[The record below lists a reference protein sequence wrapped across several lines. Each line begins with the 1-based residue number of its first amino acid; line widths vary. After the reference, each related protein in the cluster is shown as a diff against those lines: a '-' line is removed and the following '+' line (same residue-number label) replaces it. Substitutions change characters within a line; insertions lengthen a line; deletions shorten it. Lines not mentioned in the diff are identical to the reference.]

1 MRRIPAAAML
11 LAVLVATPLAMLGAG
26 ILIAGTAAAQE
37 AAEPRIDVQIR
48 FEPPTAGLGEHVELV
63 LAIQHPTTLLLTATA
78 PAPSAGLDV
87 LSSDQPTIEQAG
99 ESAVTFFRYQMVGFD
114 LGNLA
119 PGEIRISWLAAD
131 GRGDTLTIAPPPLL
145 IATTLTDDAE
155 LRPLKAQVSIDGGP
169 PAWQRPAAGG
179 VLAFALLGIV
189 AWVVVHQRERESVD
203 VPAER
208 QEGPESRARDQLN
221 RLSAARLIEI
231 GDLEGYY
238 GAISFVVRGYV
249 EDRFA
254 FRAMAMTT
262 SELQQQMED
271 RGVERWQARLVA
283 ELLDRCDA
291 AVYAGRHPDPTS
303 ADHDLTVAFE
313 IVELTRP
320 ASLVAPA

>member
-1 MRRIPAAAML
+1 MRRATARLPAMAAML
-11 LAVLVATPLAMLGAG
+11 LAVLVATPLVMLG
-26 ILIAGTAAAQE
+26 AGTAAAQE
-37 AAEPRIDVQIR
+37 AEPRIDVQIR
-48 FEPPTAGLGEHVELV
+48 FDPPTAGLGEHVELV

-87 LSSDQPTIEQAG
+87 LSSDQPTIDQAA
-99 ESAVTFFRYQMVGFD
+99 ESAVTIFRYQMVGFD
-114 LGNLA
+114 LGNLT

-131 GRGDTLTIAPPPLL
+131 GRGDTLTITPPPLL

-155 LRPLKAQVSIDGGP
+155 LRPLKAQVSIYGGP
-169 PAWQRPAAGG
+169 PAWQRPAAAG

-189 AWVVVHQRERESVD
+189 AWIVIHRREREPLD
-203 VPAER
+203 MPTER
-208 QEGPESRARDQLN
+208 QAGPESRARDQLN
-221 RLSAARLIEI
+221 RLSTARLLESGDIEN
-231 GDLEGYY
+231 YY
-238 GAISFVVRGYV
+238 GAISFVVRGYI

-254 FRAMAMTT
+254 FGAMAMTT

-283 ELLDRCDA
+283 GLLDRCDA
-291 AVYAGRHPDPTS
+291 AVYASRHPDPTS

-320 ASLVAPA
+320 ASLVAPE